1 MATVVLMAGIE
12 SIRNTLFLTNIY
24 ISLVPNKLRAFCDE
38 KMLSVERSSSVP
50 GLSSVESTLVMSK
63 YTHTPV
69 AQLYSLLLVLNKID
83 LRAWIN
89 KKDFN
94 I

>member
-24 ISLVPNKLRAFCDE
+24 ISLVPNK
-38 KMLSVERSSSVP
+38 SVERSSSVP